1 MLFRPKRKQKQ
12 NNNQLLLQSLNGK
25 EVKYVSSRDRNS
37 YGETII
43 GKNGVINIS
52 NDELLI
58 SCEGNEVFRHP
69 LNELEGGELMSYEGI
84 NLRYPDNDGKKCT
97 VIAYY
102 KYYRK

>member
-58 SCEGNEVFRHP
+58 SCEGNECSDI
-69 LNELEGGELMSYEGI
+69 L
-84 NLRYPDNDGKKCT
+84 
-97 VIAYY
+97 
-102 KYYRK
+102 